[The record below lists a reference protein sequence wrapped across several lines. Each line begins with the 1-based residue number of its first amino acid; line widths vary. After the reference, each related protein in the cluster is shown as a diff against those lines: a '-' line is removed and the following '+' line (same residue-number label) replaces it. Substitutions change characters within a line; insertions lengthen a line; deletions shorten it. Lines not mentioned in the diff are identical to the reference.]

1 MEHERDAAVIPYFA
15 HEGMV
20 DRLDRVNRRLL
31 VALIIAVVLLFGSNA
46 YWLHCWMQY
55 DYVDEGT
62 QTEIVTTVDSEGE
75 GIANYTGN
83 NGGVTIGKSYSTQ
96 DDNDTD
102 TNPDAPDGQ

>member
-20 DRLDRVNRRLL
+20 ARLDRVNRRLL
-31 VALIIAVVLLFGSNA
+31 VALIVAVVLLFGSNA

-55 DYVDEGT
+55 DYTSDD
-62 QTEIVTTVDSEGE
+62 TEVVTTVNSEGD

-83 NGGVTIGKSYSTQ
+83 NGGVTIGKGYSEE
-96 DDNDTD
+96 DYTD